1 MILKNCRKIENKLKV
16 HPNYYLPT
24 TSYTP
29 PALFVYASICYSAS
43 TRLLPQRRRRRRLLL
58 LLQTA
63 TTLIP
68 TNI

>member
-1 MILKNCRKIENKLKV
+1 MILKNIKQIKV
-16 HPNYYLPT
+16 HPSYYLPT

-29 PALFVYASICYSAS
+29 PALFVYASIFYSAS
-43 TRLLPQRRRRRRLLL
+43 TCLLPQRRLLL
-58 LLQTA
+58 LLPLLLLLLLTA